1 MIRFGGRVRTV
12 GPITL
17 HRADQAV
24 LVGVRSF
31 LGIGSLG
38 LEVRLKLGSFPFLVW
53 CGNFI
58 VPVALYKILKV
69 FAVCGSR
76 VWNVVVREPTL

>member
-17 HRADQAV
+17 DRADQAV
-24 LVGVRSF
+24 LIGVRDF

-38 LEVRLKLGSFPFLVW
+38 LEVRLKLRGFPFLVR
-53 CGNFI
+53 CGKFVVPI
-58 VPVALYKILKV
+58 VLYKILKV
-69 FAVCGSR
+69 FAVCGCR